1 MVELEHLIG
10 SNDDGLVLPIEP
22 VRGRLGL
29 IRGQLRRF
37 LDDHGIDD
45 DAWLLVANELVA
57 NAIDAA
63 IASGAGP
70 GSGSPPPGGPAGPAI
85 LLSLGAD
92 RHRVALTVANVG
104 PAFDL
109 PDPSSMPPA
118 VAARGR
124 GLPLVRALVDGID
137 VRRVEGVNVVSCWR
151 ARPPGPNST
160 GRSDDRARP
169 GGLYPRASVAHRWQE
184 DRMAL
189 TISIE
194 HDNGTTVASLTGDL
208 DGDTCAELGAAL
220 AAGAS
225 AGGLVIDL
233 AGLTFI
239 DSSGITELV
248 EAREACVGRNAPFTL
263 RATTPSVRRVLEIT
277 GLLEHFGID

>member
-10 SNDDGLVLPIEP
+10 SHENDLVLPVEP

-45 DAWLLVANELVA
+45 DTWLLVANELVA

-63 IASGAGP
+63 IATGADSGPVPP
-70 GSGSPPPGGPAGPAI
+70 GSPAGPAI

-92 RHRVALTVANVG
+92 RYRVMLTVANVG

-109 PDPSSMPPA
+109 PDLAGMPPA

-137 VRRVEGVNVVSCWR
+137 LRRAEGVNVVSCWR
-151 ARPPGPNST
+151 ARPPAADAH
-160 GRSDDRARP
+160 RSD
-169 GGLYPRASVAHRWQE
+169 Q
-184 DRMAL
+184 
-189 TISIE
+189 
-194 HDNGTTVASLTGDL
+194 
-208 DGDTCAELGAAL
+208 
-220 AAGAS
+220 
-225 AGGLVIDL
+225 
-233 AGLTFI
+233 
-239 DSSGITELV
+239 
-248 EAREACVGRNAPFTL
+248 
-263 RATTPSVRRVLEIT
+263 
-277 GLLEHFGID
+277 